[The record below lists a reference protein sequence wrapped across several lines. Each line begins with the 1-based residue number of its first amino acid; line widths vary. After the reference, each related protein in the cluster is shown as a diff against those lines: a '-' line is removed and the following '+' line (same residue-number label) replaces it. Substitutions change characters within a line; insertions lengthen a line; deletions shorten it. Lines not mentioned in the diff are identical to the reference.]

1 MAASSLRISSE
12 AADSPGWTVAELI
25 RAATAA
31 PAVRDGK
38 QAAADTVDNTWAE
51 TLDLVERATQTV
63 LVNEKRLVEVEA
75 DNRALETRLS
85 EEIRSL
91 NARMEATK
99 ALVQRAEAALD
110 AAEERARQA
119 EERAAAAEGWLAR
132 IREQVLVIRRT

>member
-1 MAASSLRISSE
+1 MAASSLRTSSE
-12 AADSPGWTVAELI
+12 PADSPGWTVAELI

-31 PAVRDGK
+31 PAVLDGK
-38 QAAADTVDNTWAE
+38 QAADTVDNTWAE

-85 EEIRSL
+85 EDIRSL

-99 ALVQRAEAALD
+99 ALVHRAEAALD
-110 AAEERARQA
+110 AAEERAREA

>member
-1 MAASSLRISSE
+1 MAASSLRTSCE
-12 AADSPGWTVAELI
+12 PADAPGWTVAELI

-31 PAVRDGK
+31 PAVLDRK
-38 QAAADTVDNTWAE
+38 QPAADTTDKTWAE

-63 LVNEKRLVEVEA
+63 LGNEKRLVELET

-85 EEIRSL
+85 DEIRSL

-99 ALVQRAEAALD
+99 ALVQRTEAALES
-110 AAEERARQA
+110 AEERARRA

>member
-1 MAASSLRISSE
+1 MAASSLRTSSE
-12 AADSPGWTVAELI
+12 PADSPGWTVAELI

-31 PAVRDGK
+31 PAVLDGK
-38 QAAADTVDNTWAE
+38 QAADTVDNTWAE

-85 EEIRSL
+85 EDIRSL

-132 IREQVLVIRRT
+132 IREQVLVLRRT

>member
-1 MAASSLRISSE
+1 MAASSLRTSSE
-12 AADSPGWTVAELI
+12 PADSPGWTVAELI

-31 PAVRDGK
+31 PAVLDGK
-38 QAAADTVDNTWAE
+38 QAAVDTVDNTWAE

-99 ALVQRAEAALD
+99 ALVHRAEAALD

-132 IREQVLVIRRT
+132 IREQVLVLRRT